1 MRHYNSV
8 FHQLLKHIPWEEF
21 DALVKQ
27 HRADVRARRL
37 TTKSQFLAMLYGQL
51 SGAASLREIVGG
63 IEKREITEGTLDTSM
78 ELRQGVAFV
87 IGQGLEIQDPLDGRG
102 LQIRQFEDCAIGS
115 FVHDCP
121 G

>member
-63 IEKREITEGTLDTSM
+63 IESHRARLYIWAPNC
-78 ELRQGVAFV
+78 RGVR
-87 IGQGLEIQDPLDGRG
+87 LWRTPTTTGRPNSSP
-102 LQIRQFEDCAIGS
+102 RC
-115 FVHDCP
+115 
-121 G
+121 